1 MVNFGTTSRLQMV
14 TNTEKNVLMT
24 ISCPKDLR
32 KAVLKIGNF
41 VVSIFFIQSEL
52 RRNIST
58 DELFDCY
65 RHNLWSLGKVCAK
78 KQSQTMNISR
88 VISQN
93 VSGQSYH
100 TLAKVTGL
108 YYTTWDAQASP
119 EMLKKYS
126 WPPRTGHVRPAPPSP
141 QTSSP
146 EHLKR
151 RKQNNDTLGVWGTS
165 ESYSGMQTA

>member
-65 RHNLWSLGKVCAK
+65 RHVLWSLGKVCAK

-108 YYTTWDAQASP
+108 YYNQLLDIGFSVMGQCLFPLNLLWKLDCWDSIQGLWAGD
-119 EMLKKYS
+119 
-126 WPPRTGHVRPAPPSP
+126 R
-141 QTSSP
+141 
-146 EHLKR
+146 
-151 RKQNNDTLGVWGTS
+151 
-165 ESYSGMQTA
+165 